1 MVSNNSTA
9 TRLKF
14 DVFRRCNYFLA
25 RLGVDSKWNNEKKKK
40 KSPGKIYIYIS
51 GIKYISRIDTE
62 IAIGVPRVIFF
73 LFSNQIW
80 ELESLRTLEHEEERY
95 AIEWITDEKS
105 CEKKIRKLIGH
116 WNSMPERNSG
126 VSKSGGSWN
135 HFYLSIRFSAITSI
149 T

>member
-40 KSPGKIYIYIS
+40 IAGENIYIS

-116 WNSMPERNSG
+116 
-126 VSKSGGSWN
+126 
-135 HFYLSIRFSAITSI
+135 
-149 T
+149 

>member
-1 MVSNNSTA
+1 MVSNIQQRRGWNSTF
-9 TRLKF
+9 F
-14 DVFRRCNYFLA
+14 DDAITFSRDWASILN
-25 RLGVDSKWNNEKKKK
+25 GTTKKKK
-40 KSPGKIYIYIS
+40 NRRGKYIYIRNKIYLTHRYRNS
-51 GIKYISRIDTE
+51 HWCTTRH
-62 IAIGVPRVIFF
+62 
-73 LFSNQIW
+73 LFPLFQSNR

-135 HFYLSIRFSAITSI
+135 HFYLSIWFSAITSI

>member
-14 DVFRRCNYFLA
+14 DVFRQCNYFLA

-40 KSPGKIYIYIS
+40 SPGKKYIYIS
-51 GIKYISRIDTE
+51 RNKIYLTHRYRNSHWYTTRH
-62 IAIGVPRVIFF
+62 
-73 LFSNQIW
+73 LFPLFQSNR
-80 ELESLRTLEHEEERY
+80 ELESLRILEHEEERY

-116 WNSMPERNSG
+116 WSSMPEILYIEIMPG
-126 VSKSGGSWN
+126 IIP
-135 HFYLSIRFSAITSI
+135 FYPYDSLQSYRLQLRKM
-149 T
+149 